1 MVEIGPGLSALTRPL
16 LDALG
21 NMTVIELDRDLAARL
36 RHDSRLRVIE
46 ADVLRVDFADTD
58 AGGIVYFGRYGRYL
72 ERAIIEYRRAVGL
85 PLLGDPG
92 HLFVVR
98 TMSVEYHAPLR
109 FDDDA
114 ELQLLPVQLPLLL
127 QSAASARLA
136 ARLCSAP
143 LPRPAETGAQ
153 MAESAPLA

>member
-1 MVEIGPGLSALTRPL
+1 MGGRAVSSASSHEHPPFGFSTR
-16 LDALG
+16 
-21 NMTVIELDRDLAARL
+21 M
-36 RHDSRLRVIE
+36 
-46 ADVLRVDFADTD
+46 RVDFADTD

-109 FDDDA
+109 FDDDV
-114 ELQLLPVQLPLLL
+114 EVFVTCPRIGTTSHTMQ
-127 QSAASARLA
+127 ARLERIDA
-136 ARLCSAP
+136 GGALHVADARAVIVGVDSWDDGTPTPMPDSFRSAIEAFEA
-143 LPRPAETGAQ
+143 RTH
-153 MAESAPLA
+153 